1 MKLKAVIF
9 DLDDTLWKTCHVSY
23 DRHVIMAKKLG
34 LAVPEKE
41 EFRSIWGLTW
51 QKEVERLWPG
61 HPFESYREAYIR
73 EFEDDAY
80 PLHEGAN
87 EAIVF
92 AKRKKLFAGIVTSR
106 DRQSIAPRSKQN
118 GFRLELFD
126 FVFAA
131 DDTEAHKPDPKVF
144 EQPLK
149 FLSKKGVSAEET
161 LYVGDLAIDYIAAKG
176 NNMPFIAVLSGFAG
190 EKDFV
195 EAGLSKDRI
204 LPGVSSLPAFLM
216 QNGWL

>member
-23 DRHVIMAKKLG
+23 ERHVIMAKKLG
-34 LAVPEKE
+34 LRVPEKE
-41 EFRSIWGLTW
+41 EFRSIWGMTW
-51 QKEVERLWPG
+51 EREVATLWPG
-61 HPFESYREAYIR
+61 QPFESYREAYIR
-73 EFEDDAY
+73 EFEGDEY

-87 EAIVF
+87 EAIAF

-118 GFRLELFD
+118 GFRLDLFD

-131 DDTEAHKPDPKVF
+131 DDTNVHKPDPKVF

-149 FLSKKGVSAEET
+149 LLREKGVSAEET
-161 LYVGDLAIDYIAAKG
+161 LYVGDLAIDYLAAKG
-176 NNMPFIAVLSGFAG
+176 NNMQFVAVLSGFAG
-190 EKDFV
+190 KKDFV
-195 EAGLSKDRI
+195 KAGLGKDKM
-204 LPGVSSLPAFLM
+204 LPGVSSLPNFLLK
-216 QNGWL
+216 NGWL